1 MEKVFA
7 CGHNTS
13 GTLLNKENPDRYMY
27 TPVETKIASGVYV
40 VFVSREPPPNTAN
53 RVIRDQVKSDSS
65 SVEMKMK
72 GLEEE
77 NSALKAKN
85 MSQEAELIR
94 LREEKKNL
102 ESELI
107 RLK

>member
-1 MEKVFA
+1 MSLHVEI
-7 CGHNTS
+7 
-13 GTLLNKENPDRYMY
+13 TLLVRSSTKKILTVIR
-27 TPVETKIASGVYV
+27 TRQLRTKIASGVYV

-85 MSQEAELIR
+85 ISQEAELIR